1 MDAREHEFDDFG
13 IAITIFLDAWFTAV
27 FSVTAV
33 LTFSYLSRLLETI
46 THPKELQFKS

>member
-27 FSVTAV
+27 FSVTPV
-33 LTFSYLSRLLETI
+33 MFSYLSRLLETI
-46 THPKELQFKS
+46 THAKELQFKS